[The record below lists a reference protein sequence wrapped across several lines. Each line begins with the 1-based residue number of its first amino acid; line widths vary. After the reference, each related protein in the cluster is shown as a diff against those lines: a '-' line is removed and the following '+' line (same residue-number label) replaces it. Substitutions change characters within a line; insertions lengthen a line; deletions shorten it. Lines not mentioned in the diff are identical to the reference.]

1 MLPYKSLPNISLGWS
16 VQKTKSKKPRP
27 SSNIHNQLPSSNI
40 ESDQIQNRPIRGGDR
55 QRRISDRN
63 GHDHTQGEDFMFGSI
78 DFFINFH
85 EYNFKTDFLKK
96 LDKIQ
101 NGSINQVYGRKG
113 QKFSRRHNNE
123 SDSSSIKSN
132 EPV

>member
-1 MLPYKSLPNISLGWS
+1 MKIVTNSTLGWS

-40 ESDQIQNRPIRGGDR
+40 ESDQIQNRPIRGADR

-96 LDKIQ
+96 KIRQNTKWLDK
-101 NGSINQVYGRKG
+101 
-113 QKFSRRHNNE
+113 
-123 SDSSSIKSN
+123 SSVRAQRTKILSPTQQRIRL
-132 EPV
+132 V